1 MARLDFS
8 HLNRQTIIPFLAK
21 LFSEQGQ
28 AAYLG
33 EPVTMAEHMLQGA
46 ALAEQAGHDDLVIIA
61 ALLHDIGHFISAHGA
76 FSMQDSEDRWHEQA
90 GADLLARFFPAPL
103 VDAVRY
109 HVAAKRYL
117 CATEPDYYDRLSP
130 ASKHS
135 LTLQGGV
142 MGADEAADF
151 ARQPHLD
158 NILTVRRLDDAGKQA
173 GLSVPDFASYI
184 PKIDQLL
191 DQHSPP
197 A

>member
-109 HVAAKRYL
+109 H
-117 CATEPDYYDRLSP
+117 EME
-130 ASKHS
+130 
-135 LTLQGGV
+135 TLGMNKNYGSY
-142 MGADEAADF
+142 
-151 ARQPHLD
+151 
-158 NILTVRRLDDAGKQA
+158 NIL
-173 GLSVPDFASYI
+173 
-184 PKIDQLL
+184 
-191 DQHSPP
+191 
-197 A
+197 

>member
-1 MARLDFS
+1 MARPDFS
-8 HLNRQTIIPFLAK
+8 HLNRQTITPFLAK
-21 LFSEQGQ
+21 LFAEQGQ

-33 EPVTMAEHMLQGA
+33 EPVTMAEHMQQGA

-142 MGADEAADF
+142 MGTDEAADF
-151 ARQPHLD
+151 ARQPHLN

-191 DQHSPP
+191 DQHFPP